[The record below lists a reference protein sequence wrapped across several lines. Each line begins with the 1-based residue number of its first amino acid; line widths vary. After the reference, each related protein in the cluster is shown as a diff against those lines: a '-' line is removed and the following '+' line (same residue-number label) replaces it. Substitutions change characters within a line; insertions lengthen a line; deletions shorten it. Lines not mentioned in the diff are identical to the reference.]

1 MNKFSYLLLLTFLKI
16 NELLAQKSQNF
27 ELIIEHYFGNQPL
40 KFDQAYPTE
49 SGDTI
54 YINKLQYYLSN
65 FCLKTADGMVWQ
77 EPSSYHLLKLEEG
90 KNCLKIDLNPA
101 KTHKQAYT
109 SLSFGLGIDS
119 LRNHAGAQTADLDPI
134 NGMFWTWEQGYIFFK
149 CEGYYF
155 LKSASR
161 RGLIYHLGR
170 DVCYRE
176 VQVDLP
182 AHTSQ
187 ITLKVDLKKLFG
199 GLADSA
205 ISLKL
210 REGKASTNIMG
221 GEKASKLADNWQQ
234 MFLRQ

>member
-1 MNKFSYLLLLTFLKI
+1 
-16 NELLAQKSQNF
+16 
-27 ELIIEHYFGNQPL
+27 
-40 KFDQAYPTE
+40 
-49 SGDTI
+49 
-54 YINKLQYYLSN
+54 
-65 FCLKTADGMVWQ
+65 
-77 EPSSYHLLKLEEG
+77 
-90 KNCLKIDLNPA
+90 
-101 KTHKQAYT
+101 
-109 SLSFGLGIDS
+109 
-119 LRNHAGAQTADLDPI
+119 
-134 NGMFWTWEQGYIFFK
+134 
-149 CEGYYF
+149 
-155 LKSASR
+155 
-161 RGLIYHLGR
+161 LIYHLGR